1 MAMKNKKRNKL
12 IFKKF
17 KNISV
22 ICIMASF
29 SLLLVAYLS
38 GCAIL
43 GVEDDPGSEKN
54 STLKIPDVRID
65 EREIEEIGRGDENM
79 KKSYEA
85 ETDIDIMDESA
96 RDPFKPF
103 YVSGGDE
110 GDEKNIIKL
119 ENIYS
124 KDKVYYAD
132 INVNEYTYVL
142 EVADTLGD
150 VYVVMAINDDSV
162 VLQKGDELLTLF
174 IGVPL
179 YD

>member
-12 IFKKF
+12 IFKEF

-22 ICIMASF
+22 ICIMVSF

-43 GVEDDPGSEKN
+43 GVEDDPGSEEN
-54 STLKIPDVRID
+54 STLEIPDVRID

-85 ETDIDIMDESA
+85 ETDIYIIDESA

-103 YVSGGDE
+103 YASGGDE

-174 IGVPL
+174 MGVPL